1 MHCKN
6 CKYWKNE
13 QAETDYNKFIGI
25 CVSPELKFNIETG
38 ISASVLDRSKE
49 SKKFHKCHTF
59 ENVSAKVPVGEV
71 QHSNY
76 CLVTNEDFGCV
87 NFTKKIK

>member
-1 MHCKN
+1 MNCKN

-25 CVSPELKFNIETG
+25 CVSPELKFNTTNG
-38 ISASVLDRSKE
+38 LSAAVLDRNKTS
-49 SKKFHKCHTF
+49 SKFHKCHTF
-59 ENVSAKVPVGEV
+59 ENVSKEIPIGEV

-87 NFTKKIK
+87 NFTKIK